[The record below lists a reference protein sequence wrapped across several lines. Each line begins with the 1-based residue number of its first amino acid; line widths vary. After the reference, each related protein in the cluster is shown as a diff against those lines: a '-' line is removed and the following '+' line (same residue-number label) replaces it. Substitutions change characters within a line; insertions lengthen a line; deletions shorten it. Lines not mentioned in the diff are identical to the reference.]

1 MQTKN
6 NLFRM
11 PVIKYDPLRKD
22 SHLRRI
28 VRHIALIVGA
38 IIMLY
43 PLIWMT
49 ASSFKPSAQI
59 LMDAG
64 LIVTDPT
71 TENYTLGWTVLG
83 ISFDVFL
90 LNSLIVALCCVAGN
104 LISCA
109 LAAYAFARLKFKGRG
124 VYFALMLAT
133 LMLPYHAVVI
143 PQYIMFSSVDLV
155 NTFGPLVIPKFL
167 ATDAFFIF
175 LMVQFIRTLPI
186 ELDQASWIDG
196 AGLFRTFWYIIL
208 PLMKPVLATT
218 AIFTFI
224 WSWNDFLAPLIYLT
238 RQQIYTAPVALNAL
252 LDSEAQTGWGDL
264 FAMSIVSL
272 IPIVLFFFFVQKYLV
287 RGIATTGIK

>member
-1 MQTKN
+1 
-6 NLFRM
+6 
-11 PVIKYDPLRKD
+11 
-22 SHLRRI
+22 
-28 VRHIALIVGA
+28 
-38 IIMLY
+38 
-43 PLIWMT
+43 
-49 ASSFKPSAQI
+49 
-59 LMDAG
+59 MDAG
-64 LIVTDPT
+64 LIVPDPT
-71 TENYTLGWTVLG
+71 IENYTIGWNILG
-83 ISFDVFL
+83 ISFDLFL

-109 LAAYAFARLKFKGRG
+109 LAAYAFARLKFRGRG

-143 PQYIMFSSVDLV
+143 PQYIMFSTADMV
-155 NTFGPLVIPKFL
+155 NTFGPLIIPKFL

-196 AGLFRTFWYIIL
+196 AGLFKTFWHIIL

-238 RQQIYTAPVALNAL
+238 RQQMFTAPVALNAL

-264 FAMSIVSL
+264 FAMSLVSL
-272 IPIVLFFFFVQKYLV
+272 VPIVLFFFFVQKYLV